1 METLEQILRRHARKY
16 PMMQP
21 TDAVKLIYQNVFG
34 GGHLIK
40 DREACLRA
48 LQREYENTPQEQHAP
63 LLESIGNGLV
73 RVMLNAVD
81 ANNYS
86 IRQLGEDFIRSSQEH
101 KGNLNGFLIK
111 LEILR
116 KVTDSG
122 VFEFTLEEL
131 ETYIPEEQILHISV
145 KKNKGF
151 DALIDA
157 LKNMFLDGHAA
168 SADDALL
175 GNTRHKDA
183 LYRAKE
189 AMEHCMETITMR
201 MPEDFIS
208 LDLQDANR
216 ALGEITGDTSDDEII
231 DRIFTKFCLGK

>member
-1 METLEQILRRHARKY
+1 METLEQVLRRHARKY

-34 GGHLIK
+34 GGHLIR
-40 DREACLRA
+40 DPETCLNA
-48 LQREYENTPQEQHAP
+48 LQREYECTPQDPHAP

-122 VFEFTLEEL
+122 AFGFTLEEL
-131 ETYIPEEQILHISV
+131 EAYLEEYKRAGYPMIS
-145 KKNKGF
+145 
-151 DALIDA
+151 
-157 LKNMFLDGHAA
+157 H
-168 SADDALL
+168 SEQ
-175 GNTRHKDA
+175 
-183 LYRAKE
+183 YRQAYKPAYRIVLTSIFSKE
-189 AMEHCMETITMR
+189 N
-201 MPEDFIS
+201 P
-208 LDLQDANR
+208 
-216 ALGEITGDTSDDEII
+216 
-231 DRIFTKFCLGK
+231 

>member
-1 METLEQILRRHARKY
+1 METLEQVLRRHARKY

-34 GGHLIK
+34 GGHLIR
-40 DREACLRA
+40 DPEACCNA
-48 LQREYENTPQEQHAP
+48 LQREYECTPQDPHAP

-116 KVTDSG
+116 KVTASG

-131 ETYIPEEQILHISV
+131 ETYLDKYKSAGYPMASHSEQYRQAYNPAYRIVLASILSKEIP
-145 KKNKGF
+145 
-151 DALIDA
+151 
-157 LKNMFLDGHAA
+157 
-168 SADDALL
+168 
-175 GNTRHKDA
+175 
-183 LYRAKE
+183 
-189 AMEHCMETITMR
+189 
-201 MPEDFIS
+201 
-208 LDLQDANR
+208 
-216 ALGEITGDTSDDEII
+216 
-231 DRIFTKFCLGK
+231 

>member
-1 METLEQILRRHARKY
+1 METLEQVLRRHARKY

-116 KVTDSG
+116 KVTASG
-122 VFEFTLEEL
+122 VFGFTLEEL
-131 ETYIPEEQILHISV
+131 ENYLE
-145 KKNKGF
+145 
-151 DALIDA
+151 A
-157 LKNMFLDGHAA
+157 
-168 SADDALL
+168 
-175 GNTRHKDA
+175 
-183 LYRAKE
+183 YKE
-189 AMEHCMETITMR
+189 AGYPMR
-201 MPEDFIS
+201 SHSEQYRQAYKP
-208 LDLQDANR
+208 AY
-216 ALGEITGDTSDDEII
+216 
-231 DRIFTKFCLGK
+231 RIVLESIFSKEYP